1 MIAPLAHRFITGRVI
16 CSLCIGRLRCR
27 AGFGSGPR
35 ETCFPAAEALPT
47 PIGSVFWALA
57 ALPSTSCRAKVCMAA
72 ELPAGFCAKSGWQP
86 SYPQVFAQKSGWQL
100 SYPQVFAQKSGW
112 QPGYPQVF
120 AQKVVGSRAT
130 RRFLHNMKCLAALP
144 APTCSVF
151 LVVAALP
158 QPIHPLL
165 HVVVGCSQ
173 FLLQRESAKVYLAT
187 LRKKTTFWLFEL
199 LVTMSSLPSRSK
211 SATASPVV
219 ARPADV

>member
-86 SYPQVFAQKSGWQL
+86 SYPQVFAQKSGWQ
-100 SYPQVFAQKSGW
+100 
-112 QPGYPQVF
+112 PGYPQVF

-158 QPIHPLL
+158 QPIHPLS

-173 FLLQRESAKVYLAT
+173 FLLQRESAKVYLAA